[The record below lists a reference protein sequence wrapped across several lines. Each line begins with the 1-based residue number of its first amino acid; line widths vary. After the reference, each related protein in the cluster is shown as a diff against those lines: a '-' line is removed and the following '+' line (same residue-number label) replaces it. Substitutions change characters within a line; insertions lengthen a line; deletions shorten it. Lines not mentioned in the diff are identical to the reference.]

1 MSKGIYTYTYT
12 NKYNIYRDICCEI
25 CVCVIQMAGYKA
37 FFDMNAFFVV
47 YILLVVWSLVACWLP
62 HFPLCFFFLQNLAN
76 LFIISICI
84 SLSLYK
90 GNSQQSCRYAATLT
104 LSLTIFPNFAATC
117 YKLSHNTSVAA
128 RNECPAWRTIH
139 SVGALTDIHGRISA

>member
-1 MSKGIYTYTYT
+1 MCV
-12 NKYNIYRDICCEI
+12 YNPNGRIQSLFRHECLFRCIHSACC
-25 CVCVIQMAGYKA
+25 
-37 FFDMNAFFVV
+37 
-47 YILLVVWSLVACWLP
+47 LVACRL
-62 HFPLCFFFLQNLAN
+62 LVATLSTLFFFLQNLAN